1 MLFLCGMINKN
12 EEKFIKE
19 ALDRICSHKLFVNSP
34 TSSSLLKY
42 LVEKAIA
49 EEEINEI
56 TIGSELYGIDYSEN
70 KSNSTVRSYMYKLR
84 NKLSDYYK
92 DAGANESLLF
102 EISKGQCNLSFLSPT
117 EYHKSRG
124 EKGDT
129 VNIPIKYFKVVSGV
143 LLLTILSFFLVKTIA
158 DKPNFIWESY
168 FESNSENLLVVSDQF
183 VVGESFSDGKER
195 AVLYHEI
202 NNDNDFIKYSQQ
214 HPEKS
219 LQLTDYTLMSKM
231 APYTVNA
238 LSKWF
243 AVNNSSFDL
252 KLESGLSYDDA
263 RNHNLLFV
271 GQYKTMNL
279 SKSLF
284 LKDSKVFTTFDDGFK
299 YKDGS
304 AEKIYNTRFGDNQ
317 KVEYAMV
324 SYAPL
329 SNGKNA
335 LYFVSNND
343 IGVMATVRN
352 FTDEKWLNE
361 FFKQLPDESKHF
373 NALFEVS
380 GLQRTDVS
388 CKLVELEVLK

>member
-1 MLFLCGMINKN
+1 MINKN
-12 EEKFIKE
+12 EEKFIEE
-19 ALDRICSHKLFVNSP
+19 ALNRICSHKLFVNSP
-34 TSSSLLKY
+34 TNSSLLKY

-49 EEEINEI
+49 KEEINEI

-84 NKLSDYYK
+84 SKLADYYK

-124 EKGDT
+124 EKGNT
-129 VNIPIKYFKVVSGV
+129 VTIPIKYLKILSGA
-143 LLLTILSFFLVKTIA
+143 LLLVILSFILVKTIV
-158 DKPNFIWESY
+158 DKPNFVWASY
-168 FESNSENLLVVSDQF
+168 FESNSDNLLVVSDQF
-183 VVGESFSDGKER
+183 VVGETFPDGKER

-202 NNDNDFIKYSQQ
+202 NNNNDFIKYSQQ

-219 LQLTDYTLMSKM
+219 VQLTDYTLMSKM
-231 APYTVNA
+231 APYTVNV
-238 LSKWF
+238 LSEWF
-243 AVNNSSFDL
+243 AVNYSSFDL
-252 KLESGLSYDDA
+252 KLESKLSYDDA
-263 RNHNLLFV
+263 RNHNILFV

-284 LKDSKVFTTFDDGFK
+284 LKDSKVFATFNDGFK
-299 YKDGS
+299 YNNGS
-304 AEKIYNTRFGDNQ
+304 VAKVYNTRFGENQ

-324 SYAPL
+324 SFNPL

-343 IGVMATVRN
+343 IGVMATVRK
-352 FTDEKWLNE
+352 FTDEKWLKE
-361 FFKQLPDESKHF
+361 FAKQLPDESIHF

-388 CKLVELEVLK
+388 CELVELEVLK

>member
-12 EEKFIKE
+12 EEKSITE
-19 ALDRICSHKLFVNSP
+19 ALDRICSHKLFVNSS
-34 TSSSLLKY
+34 TSSTLLKY

-49 EEEINEI
+49 QEEINEI
-56 TIGSELYGIDYSEN
+56 TIGIELYGIDYSEN

-84 NKLSDYYK
+84 NKLADYYQE
-92 DAGANESLLF
+92 AGTNESLLF
-102 EISKGQCNLSFLSPT
+102 EISKGQCNLSFLSYS
-117 EYHKSRG
+117 EYHKSN
-124 EKGDT
+124 EIKSDSIS
-129 VNIPIKYFKVVSGV
+129 IPIKYFKVAAGL
-143 LLLTILSFFLVKTIA
+143 LLLTILAFLFVKTIA
-158 DKPNFIWESY
+158 DQGNFVWESY
-168 FESNSENLLVVSDQF
+168 FETNSENLLVVSDQF
-183 VVGESFSDGKER
+183 VVGENFPEGKER
-195 AVLYHEI
+195 AVLYNEI
-202 NNDNDFIKYSQQ
+202 NNNNDFIKYSQQ

-219 LQLTDYTLMSKM
+219 LRLTDYTVISKM

-243 AVNNSSFDL
+243 TLNKSSFDL
-252 KLESGLSYDDA
+252 KLESKLNYDDV

-271 GQYKTMNL
+271 GQFKTMNL

-284 LKDSKVFTTFDDGFK
+284 LKDSKVFATFGDGFK
-299 YKDGS
+299 YNNGGT
-304 AEKIYNTRFGDNQ
+304 EKVYNTRFGENE

-324 SYAPL
+324 SYNPL
-329 SNGKNA
+329 SNGKYA

-352 FTDEKWLNE
+352 FTDEKWMKD
-361 FFKQLPDESKHF
+361 FTSKLPDESKHF

>member
-1 MLFLCGMINKN
+1 MINKK
-12 EEKFIKE
+12 EERFIKE
-19 ALDRICSHKLFVNSP
+19 ALDKICSHKLFVNSP
-34 TSSSLLKY
+34 TNSNLLKY

-49 EEEINEI
+49 CEEINEI

-84 NKLSDYYK
+84 IKLADYYK
-92 DAGANESLLF
+92 NTSTNESVLF
-102 EISKGQCNLSFLSPT
+102 EIRKGQCNLSFLSPA

-129 VNIPIKYFKVVSGV
+129 INIPIKYIKILSGI
-143 LLLTILSFFLVKTIA
+143 LLLVILSFFLVKTIA

-183 VVGESFSDGKER
+183 VVGERFPEGKER
-195 AVLYHEI
+195 AVLYREI
-202 NNDNDFIKYSQQ
+202 NNDNDFIKYSKQ

-219 LQLTDYTLMSKM
+219 LQFTDYTLMSKM
-231 APYTVNA
+231 APYTVHS
-238 LSKWF
+238 LSSWF
-243 AVNNSSFDL
+243 TKNKSSFDL
-252 KLESGLSYDDA
+252 ELESKLSYDDV

-271 GQYKTMNL
+271 GQHKTMNL
-279 SKSLF
+279 SESLF
-284 LKDSKVFTTFDDGFK
+284 LKDSKVFAIFDDGFK
-299 YKDGS
+299 YKNGN
-304 AEKIYNTRFGDNQ
+304 AEKIYNTRFGENQ

-329 SNGKNA
+329 SNGKNV

-352 FTDEKWLNE
+352 FTDKTYLKE
-361 FFKQLPDESKHF
+361 FAKQLPDESKYF

-388 CKLVELEVLK
+388 CLLVELEVLK